1 MIIGF
6 RTKSLLKDFLY
17 QILQYENE
25 KTKAQKNSE
34 SSGLPLTLPS
44 ELELETEPPN
54 LLVRGRAPEA
64 WGLRKQSLAGFA
76 FGQGTKKTEK
86 EK

>member
-1 MIIGF
+1 MGF

-54 LLVRGRAPEA
+54 SLVRGPAPI
-64 WGLRKQSLAGFA
+64 LPHYLQIRKRKWFWVS
-76 FGQGTKKTEK
+76 GTLISCRK
-86 EK
+86 